1 MPELNFENVYLIY
14 GAIAAGCL
22 VLLLIILAIVLLF
35 KNSRYQ
41 TLAGFMRTQL
51 DDLSSKKQKLDE
63 ENYRLTNENIRLK
76 SDFANH
82 QRYWEEKL
90 QYIEQVKNEQ
100 TAKFKEISGEII
112 RLQSQQMNEN
122 QKQTLSMVLNPFKE
136 QLESFKNEVN
146 KANTENL
153 KSKSSF
159 DEQFKNLLSLNQAL
173 SQDAQNLTN
182 ALRGSKKMQG
192 DWGEVELNR
201 ILEIA
206 GLQKNIDF
214 YTQEN
219 FKNEENQNL
228 RPDVVVRLPNNRCVV
243 IDSKV
248 SMNDY
253 VDYVNC
259 ENEAQKNLY
268 LQKHIQCIKNHIDEL
283 SAKEYQK
290 LMKEDSLDYVVIF
303 IPIESAFVEAI
314 KKDDKLYD
322 YAYKKHVALTTPSS
336 LLPILRTVENLWQI
350 ENQNKYVQKIAESG
364 GLLYDKLANFVE
376 DMQKIDKALGAARQ
390 SYDNAFSKLKSGRGN
405 ALSIAQRL
413 VTYGAKANKVIGTEF
428 DDEDT
433 EILKINDETLEGKAS

>member
-1 MPELNFENVYLIY
+1 MPDFSLSNAYVLYAVICAAILFVLMAVFALI
-14 GAIAAGCL
+14 
-22 VLLLIILAIVLLF
+22 LLF
-35 KNSRYQ
+35 KNARNKALVEILRSQ
-41 TLAGFMRTQL
+41 NEELAE
-51 DDLSSKKQKLDE
+51 KKQLLDE
-63 ENYRLTNENIRLK
+63 ENYRLTNENTRLK
-76 SDFANH
+76 SDFEN
-82 QRYWEEKL
+82 QRRFMDDKL
-90 QYIEQVKNEQ
+90 KYIEQTKNEQ
-100 TAKFKEISGEII
+100 SAKFKEISGEII

-136 QLESFKNEVN
+136 QLESFKSEVN
-146 KANTENL
+146 KANTENMKNKL
-153 KSKSSF
+153 DFDNKFKDLLDLNKS
-159 DEQFKNLLSLNQAL
+159 L

-201 ILEIA
+201 ILEVA

-219 FKNEENQNL
+219 FKNDENQNL

-243 IDSKV
+243 VDSKV

-253 VDYVNC
+253 IDYINC
-259 ENEAQKNLY
+259 EDESQKAAY
-268 LQKHIQCIKNHIDEL
+268 LQKHIQCLKNHIDEL

-376 DMQKIDKALGAARQ
+376 DMQKIDKALNTAKQ
-390 SYDNAFSKLKSGRGN
+390 SYDNAFSKLANGRGN

-413 VTYGAKANKVIGTEF
+413 VDYGAKANKVIGVEF
-428 DDEDT
+428 DDAES
-433 EILKINDETLEGKAS
+433 EILKISDKTTQEKVS

>member
-1 MPELNFENVYLIY
+1 MLKFDFENVYLIY
-14 GAIAAGCL
+14 VLAGISG
-22 VLLLIILAIVLLF
+22 VFLLLIILAIALLF
-35 KNSRYQ
+35 KNSRYK
-41 TLAGFMRTQL
+41 TLAGFMRAQL
-51 DDLSSKKQKLDE
+51 EELAAKKQALDE
-63 ENYRLTNENIRLK
+63 ENYRLANENTRLK
-76 SDFANH
+76 ADYANS
-82 QRYWEEKL
+82 QKFMEEKL

-112 RLQSQQMNEN
+112 RLQSQQINEN
-122 QKQTLSMVLNPFKE
+122 QKQTLSMLLNPFKE

-146 KANTENL
+146 KANTENI
-153 KSKSSF
+153 KSKLDF
-159 DEQFKNLLSLNQAL
+159 DNKFKDLLNLNQAL

-214 YTQEN
+214 YCQEN
-219 FKNEENQNL
+219 FKNEDNQNL

-243 IDSKV
+243 VDSKV

-253 VDYVNC
+253 VDYVNS
-259 ENEAQKNLY
+259 EDEAQKSLY

-283 SAKEYQK
+283 AAKEYQK
-290 LMKEDSLDYVVIF
+290 LMKEVSLDYVVIF

-413 VTYGAKANKVIGTEF
+413 VAYGAKANKTISAEF
-428 DDEDT
+428 DEDE
-433 EILKINDETLEGKAS
+433 ELLKLENTNLEGKAS